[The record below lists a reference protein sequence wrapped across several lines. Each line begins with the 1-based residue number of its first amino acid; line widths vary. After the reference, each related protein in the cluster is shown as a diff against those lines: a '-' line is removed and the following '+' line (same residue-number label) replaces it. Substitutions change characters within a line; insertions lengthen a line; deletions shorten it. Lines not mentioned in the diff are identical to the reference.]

1 MRILRFFYRK
11 IHKKEPPYYYYY
23 SIWKIIVKPI
33 RKYFNV
39 VIIPNTPFNNFRV
52 FMYRCCGYKIGKNV
66 FIGMKCYLD
75 DMCYDKITIEDN
87 VGISY
92 GVYFAC
98 HGRRQETHTTITIK
112 KGAHIGMRAILIS
125 GKEGVIIGENA
136 MIGAGALVNKSVPDN
151 ALAVG
156 VPVKIII
163 KSDKDT
169 PQENC

>member
-1 MRILRFFYRK
+1 MRLLRFLYKK
-11 IHKKEPPYYYYY
+11 IHKKEPPYYYHY
-23 SIWKIIVKPI
+23 SLWKIFVKPI

-39 VIIPNTPFNNFRV
+39 VIIPNIPFSNFRV

-98 HGRRQETHTTITIK
+98 HGRRQDVHTPITIK
-112 KGAHIGMRAILIS
+112 KGAHIGMRAIIIS
-125 GKEGVIIGENA
+125 GKEGVVIGENA

-156 VPVKIII
+156 VPIKIV
-163 KSDKDT
+163 T
-169 PQENC
+169 